1 MDVIKELVNI
11 NFSYVLL
18 SVLIIL
24 MGIKAMVSIFEWVIN
39 KIGLETK
46 WMRKSR
52 EEHELLIQTSQNLI
66 ALQEQHERDVERSDR
81 RDEEIS
87 ADIKKLIDGFR
98 DLKISSMRREI
109 LNLADSIIND
119 ERVGRESYIH
129 CLKIYDDYERI
140 IEENRLTNSEVD
152 FSIEIIRKSY
162 MDLCTKEKEKN

>member
-1 MDVIKELVNI
+1 MEEIKGLIQIDFVSLFI
-11 NFSYVLL
+11 SAI
-18 SVLIIL
+18 IIL
-24 MGIKAMVSIFEWVIN
+24 MSTKTITSLFEWGIN
-39 KIGLETK
+39 KLGLETK
-46 WMRKSR
+46 WMRKRR
-52 EEHELLIQTSQNLI
+52 EEHDLLIQTSQNLI
-66 ALQEQHERDVERSDR
+66 ALQEQHEKDVERSDR

-162 MDLCTKEKEKN
+162 MDFCTKEKEKN